1 MPAWVVPA
9 MMAGSA
15 LMGAYGGKQR
25 AKNPP
30 VQSYNNYSQA
40 TPWDFN
46 SGMQGNQGT
55 ELLQGLL
62 GGYGRLFQDSANKFS
77 QRPQGNPLGD
87 MLSQF
92 NSEFYGRRGR

>member
-1 MPAWVVPA
+1 MPLPA
-9 MMAGSA
+9 FAMPLIMGGIGA
-15 LMGAYGGKQR
+15 LGGGKRNSQ
-25 AKNPP
+25 PQT
-30 VQSYNNYSQA
+30 QSYNNFSQA

-46 SGMQGNQGT
+46 PGMQGNQGAD
-55 ELLQGLL
+55 LLAGLL
-62 GGYGRLFQDSANKFS
+62 GGYGRLFQDSADKYS